1 MSGKGEVHNLS
12 QRVRGGG
19 GGCQVREKCT
29 ICLSE
34 FEEEEDVR

>member
-12 QRVRGGG
+12 QRVRGG
-19 GGCQVREKCT
+19 CQVREKST

>member
-19 GGCQVREKCT
+19 RQVREKCT

>member
-12 QRVRGGG
+12 QRVRGG